1 MTARQ
6 ETLTACQGQPVL
18 VQLPLVPS
26 YALTVHKT
34 QALSIKHVVRGCLE
48 GVFAM
53 GQVYVLFSRVTD
65 PGHLELI
72 GLPPEDILEDICHAW
87 ERAGLDVVECLRR
100 ATTVTNEWVY
110 SPTGEGSIRNRLKL
124 RVIKETSV
132 PVVLKPL
139 EHIVNAQPRALA
151 VIRKLLDWISRV
163 DLASQQGLARP
174 AFKAVNGDP
183 IFPPEEEQWW
193 LTDFQQRKKPEE
205 TAGDEDGPATDA
217 EGEDKSET
225 DDEDPTS
232 EEDVTE
238 QGDGPTGR
246 TFKAALAMWHKG
258 NA

>member
-1 MTARQ
+1 M
-6 ETLTACQGQPVL
+6 
-18 VQLPLVPS
+18 QLPLVPS

-34 QALSIKHVVRGCLE
+34 QALSIKHPVRGCLE

-65 PGHLELI
+65 PRHLELI
-72 GLPPEDILEDICHAW
+72 GLPPEDILEDVCHAW

-110 SPTGEGSIRNRLKL
+110 SPTGEGSIRNRLKE

-132 PVVLKPL
+132 PVAWKPL

-163 DLASQQGLARP
+163 DIASQQGLPRP
-174 AFKAVNGDP
+174 AFKTVYGDP

-193 LTDFQQRKKPEE
+193 LTDFQQRKKPEDI
-205 TAGDEDGPATDA
+205 AGDEDGPATDA

-232 EEDVTE
+232 EEDVVE
-238 QGDGPTGR
+238 KGHGPNDA
-246 TFKAALAMWHKG
+246 TFEPAPAQWHRG
-258 NA
+258 SA